1 MTVTRRSV
9 LLAGLAA
16 LAGCGTGYSGP
27 QRTLR
32 IAAGEEGGFYLA
44 FAKLLAERIMQD
56 EPRLDCTAMV
66 TEASQ
71 ANLELLR
78 TGGAD
83 LALVL
88 ADTAQTAVAGDTPF
102 ATPLALNAVGRVY
115 ENYMQL
121 VVRQDGQG
129 DQIRGIPDLAGRAVS
144 FGATGSGAA
153 LFGDR
158 LIAAAG
164 VQPRVEHLRLGE
176 AVTALTAR
184 RIDALLWSGGVPTP
198 ALAELDSA
206 IGILLLPLDT
216 VTPKL
221 RSAYGPV
228 YESVVVPSG
237 AYQHVRDVRT
247 IGVANLLVCSPSLP
261 ADIAAAVV
269 SVLVRRAAELV
280 PQQALGTQYLDART
294 LIGTGGVPLHPGA
307 AARYRDLHG

>member
-9 LLAGLAA
+9 LLAGLLAM
-16 LAGCGTGYSGP
+16 AGCGTGYSGP
-27 QRTLR
+27 QRTLK

-44 FAKLLAERIMQD
+44 FAKLLAEQIKAA
-56 EPRLDCTAMV
+56 EPRLDCTALA

-88 ADTAQTAVAGDTPF
+88 ADTAQTAVAGNRPF

-121 VVRQDGQG
+121 VVRQDGPV
-129 DQIRGIPDLAGRAVS
+129 RGILDLAGRAVS
-144 FGATGSGAA
+144 LGATGSGAA

-164 VQPRVEHLRLGE
+164 VQPRVEHLTLSE
-176 AVTALTAR
+176 AVAALAER

-198 ALAELDSA
+198 ALAELDSKV
-206 IGILLLPLDT
+206 GILLLPLDT

-237 AYQHVRDVRT
+237 AYQHVRDMRT

-261 ADIAAAVV
+261 GEIAAAVV
-269 SVLVRRAAELV
+269 SVLVGRAAELV
-280 PQQALGTQYLDART
+280 PQQALGTQFLDART

-307 AARYRDLHG
+307 TIRYKELHG

>member
-1 MTVTRRSV
+1 VV
-9 LLAGLAA
+9 N
-16 LAGCGTGYSGP
+16 
-27 QRTLR
+27 
-32 IAAGEEGGFYLA
+32 
-44 FAKLLAERIMQD
+44 QD
-56 EPRLDCTAMV
+56 EPRLDCVALATA
-66 TEASQ
+66 ASQ

-88 ADTAQTAVAGDTPF
+88 ADTARTAVAGDRPF

-121 VVRQDGQG
+121 VVRQDGPV
-129 DQIRGIPDLAGRAVS
+129 RGIPDLEGRAVS
-144 FGATGSGAA
+144 LGATGSGAA
-153 LFGDR
+153 LFGER
-158 LIAAAG
+158 LISAAG
-164 VQPRVEHLRLGE
+164 VRPRIEHLALGD
-176 AVTALTAR
+176 AVTALADR

-198 ALAELDSA
+198 ALADLDRRT
-206 IGILLLPLDT
+206 GILLLSLDT

-247 IGVANLLVCSPSLP
+247 IGVANLLVCWPSLP
-261 ADIAAAVV
+261 ADVAAAVV

-280 PQQALGTQYLDART
+280 PQQALGTQFLDVRT

-307 AARYRDLHG
+307 AAGYRDLHG

>member
-9 LLAGLAA
+9 LLAGLAT

-27 QRTLR
+27 QRPLT

-44 FAKLLAERIMQD
+44 FAKLLAERITQD
-56 EPRLDCTAMV
+56 EPRLDCTAMA
-66 TEASQ
+66 TEGSQ

-88 ADTAQTAVAGDTPF
+88 ADTAETAVAGDRPF
-102 ATPLALNAVGRVY
+102 ATPLALRAVGRVY

-121 VVRQDGQG
+121 VVRQDGPV
-129 DQIRGIPDLAGRAVS
+129 RGIPDLAGRAVS

-158 LIAAAG
+158 LIEAAG
-164 VQPRVEHLRLGE
+164 VQPGVEHLTLGQ
-176 AVTALTAR
+176 AVAALTAR

-198 ALAELDSA
+198 ALAELDSRV
-206 IGILLLPLDT
+206 GILLLPLDT
-216 VTPKL
+216 VRPRL

-261 ADIAAAVV
+261 SDIAAAVV

-280 PQQALGTQYLDART
+280 PQQALGTQFLDART

-307 AARYRDLHG
+307 AAAYRDLHG